1 MLKNRT
7 ARATMRALALALTVM
22 TGVAAA
28 AASAQA
34 STTPTAAHSAT
45 VAVHTQQANAI
56 RPLNASADCPTANN
70 YCHYD
75 SGWDSNYNGGCEV
88 HSTVDWWRSSKTM
101 NVQVEVYSPYLF
113 AGCRA
118 HVTVHF
124 GSTIG
129 YDFAANT
136 FYGVACSQTDP
147 TCGYDRTISYYNV
160 ASTVPA
166 ALVSYL
172 QSIWTTDA
180 P

>member
-1 MLKNRT
+1 VRT
-7 ARATMRALALALTVM
+7 LAVALTAISGLM
-22 TGVAAA
+22 

-34 STTPTAAHSAT
+34 STAPTASHGAL
-45 VAVHTQQANAI
+45 VAAHTQQSNTV

-75 SGWDSNYNGGCEV
+75 SGWDSNYYGACRV
-88 HSTVDWWRSSKTM
+88 HSTVDWWRSSNTM

-113 AGCRA
+113 AGCVA
-118 HVTVHF
+118 NVTVHF

-129 YDFAANT
+129 YDFTANT

-147 TCGYDRTISYYNV
+147 TCGDDRTISYYNV

-166 ALVSYL
+166 VFEPFL
-172 QSIWTTDA
+172 QSIWTADA